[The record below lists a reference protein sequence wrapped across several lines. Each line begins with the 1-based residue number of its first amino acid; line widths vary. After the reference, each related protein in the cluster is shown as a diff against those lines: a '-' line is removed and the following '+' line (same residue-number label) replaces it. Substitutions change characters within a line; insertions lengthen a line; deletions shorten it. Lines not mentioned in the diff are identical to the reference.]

1 MKTLEYTL
9 RFKANSLLKARPLK
23 NSLLSPDQ
31 VLTYKA
37 GDEIFISAYTPN
49 LQGKYIRVYLDEFES
64 RSVETAPKQYYCIG
78 DDVEI
83 FLTTLSRGESV
94 AQQHPPV
101 LPPTVNLQVPYHS
114 QINNLENPYGAC
126 NVTSI
131 AMVLKFYGV
140 DSRTPEDINNDVQ
153 LEDVLYQKTLEWD
166 AEHGFDG
173 ANCSRHQPQF
183 LIRLLREWAQ
193 KYGDGKL
200 QSSYFKNVT
209 SEQDMKQHLAKEN
222 PVIVHGYF
230 TNSGHIIVIKGYDEV
245 EGVWICNDPNGK
257 WSGYQGGYADQSV
270 SGADVRYSYSDLN
283 AVWNVD
289 GESWCHFPVP

>member
-23 NSLLSPDQ
+23 NSLLSPDEI
-31 VLTYKA
+31 LTYKA
-37 GDEIFISAYTPN
+37 GDEIFISAYTPK

-64 RSVETAPKQYYCIG
+64 RSVEIAPKQYYCIG

-101 LPPTVNLQVPYHS
+101 LPPKVNLQVPYHS
-114 QINNLENPYGAC
+114 QLNNLENPYGAC

-131 AMVLKFYGV
+131 AMVLKFYEV
-140 DSRTPEDINNDVQ
+140 DSRTSEDINNDVQ
-153 LEDVLYQKTLEWD
+153 LEDVLFQKTLDWD
-166 AEHGFDG
+166 AEYGFG
-173 ANCSRHQPQF
+173 GENCSRHQPQF

-193 KYGDGKL
+193 QYGGGKL
-200 QSSYFKNVT
+200 QNSYFQNVT
-209 SEQDMKQHLAKEN
+209 SEQEIKQHLVKEN

-230 TNSGHIIVIKGYDEV
+230 TNSGHIIVIKGYDET

-257 WSGYQGGYADQSV
+257 WLGDRGGYADQSV
-270 SGADVRYSYSDLN
+270 SGADVRYSYADLD